1 MTDYVVTTL
10 DDENDAGE
18 TEAGVLGAGLSLREA
33 IERAKSARDRTGNLM
48 GNIRSV
54 ENA

>member
-18 TEAGVLGAGLSLREA
+18 TEAGVLGAGLAARG
-33 IERAKSARDRTGNLM
+33 IERAKSARDYYM
-48 GNIRSV
+48 GDRRRR
-54 ENA
+54 ADCRGR